1 MEIVEQGKH
10 IELAHTDDHA
20 YGHHMS
26 QEEKNEL
33 LKFGWWAYIASE
45 VMLFSALIGTLLLAA
60 RMHPGENSEFNIPLV
75 TLNTFLLL
83 VSSWAVVRALGFAHQ
98 DNKTGVSRWLF
109 LSFMLGTI
117 FVAIQIYEYIEL
129 GHHGFTLSHNMYTS
143 AFYILTGFHGAHVIV
158 GVIWILRNFFKSLN
172 GDFGKDNYIGIE
184 VMGLYWHF
192 VDVVWIFIFPL
203 AYLLGG

>member
-1 MEIVEQGKH
+1 MEIVEQGKSIDVATPH
-10 IELAHTDDHA
+10 DDHH
-20 YGHHMS
+20 GGMHMS
-26 QEEKNEL
+26 QAEKNEL

-45 VMLFSALIGTLLLAA
+45 VMLFASLIGVFLLAV
-60 RMHPGENSEFNIPLV
+60 RLYPEETGQFDIPLV

-83 VSSWAVVRALGFAHQ
+83 VSSWAVVRALGFAHE

-109 LSFMLGTI
+109 ISFMLGSI
-117 FVAIQIYEYIEL
+117 FVAIQAYEYIEL
-129 GHHGFTLSHNMYTS
+129 DHKGFTLTHSMYTS
-143 AFYILTGFHGAHVIV
+143 AFYVLTGFHGAHVII
-158 GVIWILRNFFKSLN
+158 GVIWILRNFLKSLN

-203 AYLLGG
+203 AYLL